1 MLDVEQR
8 EALRDAMLPKN
19 FEADETILRE
29 GSTLTRVHISEKEQ
43 IIKYPNKAKT
53 EMLFTLLRRECAKF
67 LSETEKKKRRCYSY
81 TCYRKCSSVHIEIGF
96 IFVIT

>member
-1 MLDVEQR
+1 MLDVEQK

-19 FEADETILRE
+19 FEADEIILRE
-29 GSTLTRVHISEKEQ
+29 GGSTLTHMHISEKEQ

-67 LSETEKKKRRCYSY
+67 LSETEKKKRRCYTY
-81 TCYRKCSSVHIEIGF
+81 TCYR
-96 IFVIT
+96 